1 MDNHG
6 DASPVRSTAHHG
18 VKRSVRSAAHPG
30 VSSSAA
36 SEKRCRDDMTKE
48 ERDLKRA
55 RHAEKKAKLAQAT
68 KSLDIPETVVENST
82 VNSSWHWGYH

>member
-6 DASPVRSTAHHG
+6 VASPERSAAHHG
-18 VKRSVRSAAHPG
+18 VQSSVRSAAPA
-30 VSSSAA
+30 SAA
-36 SEKRCRDDMTKE
+36 SEKGRRDDMTKE

-55 RHAEKKAKLAQAT
+55 RHAEKKAKLAQAA
-68 KSLDIPETVVENST
+68 KSLEIPETVVENST